1 MDIVYFL
8 IQQMMYFV
16 VPLMI
21 VALAGMF
28 SERSGIIN
36 IALDGTMIVGAFCGI
51 LFINLTQGA
60 WSGQVQLLI
69 AILIAAAAGML
80 FMMFHAFASINLNA
94 SQIISGIALNYI
106 APALSVFFARVM
118 FGYQRIPFT
127 NSFTIKKVPVL
138 GDIPLIGR
146 IFFQNTYISIY
157 IGVIILFASWLLV
170 FKTRFGLRLRAC
182 GEHPQAA
189 ESVGIKVK
197 KMRYAGVLISGLLA
211 GIGGI
216 IFVIPTSNVF
226 SGTVAGY
233 GFLALAVLVF
243 GQWKPFKIL
252 LASLI
257 FGLAK
262 TISSAYSGIPFLAAL
277 GLSPYIY
284 KMIPY
289 VFTIIML
296 IVTSRNPQAPKAE
309 GKPYVSAS

>member
-1 MDIVYFL
+1 MDIIVFVV
-8 IQQMMYFV
+8 QQMMYFV
-16 VPLMI
+16 IPLLI

-51 LFINLTQGA
+51 LFINLTGKTM
-60 WSGQVQLLI
+60 SGQGQLLI
-69 AILIAAAAGML
+69 GILIAAIAGML
-80 FMMFHAFASINLNA
+80 FMALHAYASINLNA

-106 APALSVFFARVM
+106 APALAVFFARIM
-118 FGYQRIPFT
+118 FGYQRIPFNNT
-127 NSFTIKKVPVL
+127 FVIKKVPIL
-138 GDIPLIGR
+138 GDIPIIGR
-146 IFFQNTYISIY
+146 IFFQNTYILVY
-157 IGVIILFASWLLV
+157 LGVLLLFVSWVVV
-170 FKTRFGLRLRAC
+170 FKTRFGLRLRSC

-189 ESVGIKVK
+189 ESVGIKVR
-197 KMRYAGVLISGLLA
+197 KMRWAGVLISGVLA

-216 IFVIPTSNVF
+216 VFVIPTSTDF

-252 LASLI
+252 FASLL

-262 TISSAYSGIPFLAAL
+262 TISSAYAGIPILAGL

-289 VFTIIML
+289 IFTVLML
-296 IVTSRNPQAPKAE
+296 VLTSRNPQAPKAE
-309 GKPYVSAS
+309 GKPYISAS